1 MTKVV
6 VRDESVYDA
15 MKYVDLC
22 LVINEG
28 VMTC

>member
-1 MTKVV
+1 MTKFV

-28 VMTC
+28 VMT